1 MDIFQHF
8 FLKNTRIQ
16 KKNQKR
22 KKKITNKKSSKN
34 TLILG
39 KKYMY
44 STKIV
49 LNHKIKP

>member
-8 FLKNTRIQ
+8 FIKTSRIQ
-16 KKNQKR
+16 NKTKKE
-22 KKKITNKKSSKN
+22 KKSSKN